1 MPGILEGKK
10 ILVTGVLTPAS
21 IAFAIADAAQKEGAD
36 IVLTSFGRVMSL
48 TEKSARRMKP
58 TPEILEM
65 DVNKQEQIDTLAQTL
80 KQRWGRLDGFVHAI
94 AFAPGDALGGNFMTA
109 PWESVQT
116 AFQTSAYSLKAM
128 AQSLSPLMTEGGSI
142 VTLDFD
148 NSTQAWPFYDWMGV
162 CKAALESVT
171 RYLARDLGKHHIRV
185 DALAAGP
192 LKTMAAKP
200 IIFTSTAQAWP
211 SSFKQPNSSIE
222 QLSIA
227 NRSLLDRFAPARRQ
241 LALGQSLQSVSV
253 DQNQTRL
260 MKSSDNILSRSG
272 VDAGLAANRSID
284 LRK

>member
-116 AFQTSAYSLKAM
+116 A
-128 AQSLSPLMTEGGSI
+128 
-142 VTLDFD
+142 
-148 NSTQAWPFYDWMGV
+148 
-162 CKAALESVT
+162 
-171 RYLARDLGKHHIRV
+171 
-185 DALAAGP
+185 
-192 LKTMAAKP
+192 
-200 IIFTSTAQAWP
+200 
-211 SSFKQPNSSIE
+211 
-222 QLSIA
+222 
-227 NRSLLDRFAPARRQ
+227 
-241 LALGQSLQSVSV
+241 
-253 DQNQTRL
+253 
-260 MKSSDNILSRSG
+260 
-272 VDAGLAANRSID
+272 
-284 LRK
+284 

>member
-1 MPGILEGKK
+1 MPSILEGKK

-116 AFQTSAYSLKAM
+116 AFQA
-128 AQSLSPLMTEGGSI
+128 LSEESGRDRARHPGRQRVGRRARARGPRI
-142 VTLDFD
+142 R
-148 NSTQAWPFYDWMGV
+148 
-162 CKAALESVT
+162 KAAKAE
-171 RYLARDLGKHHIRV
+171 R
-185 DALAAGP
+185 
-192 LKTMAAKP
+192 
-200 IIFTSTAQAWP
+200 
-211 SSFKQPNSSIE
+211 E
-222 QLSIA
+222 Q
-227 NRSLLDRFAPARRQ
+227 LLDRGIRRGGGI
-241 LALGQSLQSVSV
+241 AAV
-253 DQNQTRL
+253 QNRG
-260 MKSSDNILSRSG
+260 MKPG
-272 VDAGLAANRSID
+272 VGGAGDRNVTEDDHHAA
-284 LRK
+284 